1 MMIVDKLL
9 SPATPQLLA
18 SLTVSTQ
25 LLGAVMDFGS
35 IRDQGLLAT
44 PYGPGWAIDVN
55 GGTSAG
61 AATLQLQLVTDDN
74 VALSTPTVLWT
85 GPAWTL
91 ANTAGVGQDIWLQ
104 VPDLPNYE
112 RFIAFRAIV
121 GTAVFTA
128 GNLNVE
134 YVANKRRW
142 KGYPSVKNT

>member
-9 SPATPQLLA
+9 SPVTPQLLA

-25 LLGAVMDFGS
+25 LLGAVMDFSS

-44 PYGPGWAIDVN
+44 PYGPGWQLDVN
-55 GGTSAG
+55 SGTSGG

-74 VALSTPTVLWT
+74 IALSSPAILWT

-91 ANTAGVGQDIWLQ
+91 ANTAGLGQKVWLPL
-104 VPDLPNYE
+104 PDLTNYE
-112 RFIAFRAIV
+112 RYIAFRAIV

-128 GNLNVE
+128 GNLNIE

-142 KGYPSVKNT
+142 KGYPSVKNN

>member
-9 SPATPQLLA
+9 SPVTPQLLSA
-18 SLTVSTQ
+18 LTVSTQ
-25 LLGAVMDFGS
+25 VLGAVMDFSS

-44 PYGPGWAIDVN
+44 PYGPGWAIDLN
-55 GGTSAG
+55 GGTSGG

-74 VALSTPTVLWT
+74 IALSSPTILWT
-85 GPAWTL
+85 GTNYTL
-91 ANTAGVGQDIWLQ
+91 AQTAGAGQDVWLPL
-104 VPDLPNYE
+104 PDLTNYE
-112 RFIAFRAIV
+112 RYIAFRAIV

-128 GNLNVE
+128 GLLNIE